1 MMVDVLN
8 LEWMSYSARDR
19 NISSLV
25 CNYLRYQGYNVVEE
39 SIFRG
44 YELIDKYSP
53 KLIFVANGIGAK
65 INFHIVK
72 YAALKGIKVVTLV
85 SEGNFKDSNDTLD
98 QFLWGWNVDHILYED
113 LHMQWSDRTRRL
125 SLSKYPE
132 VADEIKVSGGCGFDI
147 YKIKPSIDKASFLNR
162 FNKEQYSKVIGV
174 GCWDFAP
181 CYPNNP
187 RTSNKMSESI
197 KERFRK
203 DRDLFNKVL
212 INTIKANPSVLFI
225 LKEHPGNIM
234 GHDMSGI
241 DGAER
246 FDNVLILKY
255 DSIIDTIAASDIWL
269 TYESTTVLEAWML
282 GKPTCLLNPTGIDFP
297 RANVYLGSPNYPNE
311 EALQNAID
319 VFYSTG
325 ELPGFNDQRTAD
337 ERKIVIKDTIQWDD
351 GLNHVRAG
359 NEIISLLES
368 ETEKKKSPIPMD
380 IRINIIKQR
389 IINLLKIKKSFIY
402 QQSSSFKRDEVEA
415 FSKELYEQQLSFYK
429 SLGLSKE
436 ELRNYL
442 PL

>member
-1 MMVDVLN
+1 MVDVLN
-8 LEWMSYSARDR
+8 LEWMSYPARDR
-19 NISSLV
+19 NMSSLV
-25 CNYLRYQGYNVVEE
+25 GNYLRYQGYSVVEE
-39 SIFRG
+39 SLFRG
-44 YELIDKYSP
+44 YEMIKELNPRLLFI
-53 KLIFVANGIGAK
+53 ANGIGASA
-65 INFHIVK
+65 NFNIVK
-72 YAALKGIKVVTLV
+72 YASLKGIKVVTMV
-85 SEGNFKDSNDTLD
+85 SEGNYLETPEAVET
-98 QFLWGWNVDHILYED
+98 FLWGWNKDRYMYED
-113 LHMQWSDRTRRL
+113 VNIHWSLRTKNL
-125 SLSKYPE
+125 AISQYPSINGK
-132 VADEIKVSGGCGFDI
+132 IKVSGGCGFDI
-147 YKIKPSIDKASFLNR
+147 YRIRPNKGKNEFLR
-162 FNKEQYSKVIGV
+162 LYSKEKYEKTIGV
-174 GCWDFAP
+174 GCWDFGYCRP
-181 CYPNNP
+181 DTPL
-187 RTSNKMSESI
+187 SIFNKDEEI
-197 KERFRK
+197 VKRFNH

-212 INTIKANPSVLFI
+212 LNIIESNPSILFI
-225 LKEHPGNIM
+225 LKEHPGNRR
-234 GHDMSGI
+234 GLDMSGI

-325 ELPGFNDQRTAD
+325 ELPGFNDQRIAD
-337 ERKIVIKDTIQWDD
+337 ERKKVIKDTIQWDD

-359 NEIISLLES
+359 NEIIRLLES

-402 QQSSSFKRDEVEA
+402 QQSNSFKRDEVEA